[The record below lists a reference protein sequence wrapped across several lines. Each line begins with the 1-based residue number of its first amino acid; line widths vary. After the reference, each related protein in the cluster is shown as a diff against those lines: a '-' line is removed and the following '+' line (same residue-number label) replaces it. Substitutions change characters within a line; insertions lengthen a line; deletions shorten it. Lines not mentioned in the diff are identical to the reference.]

1 MHIEA
6 RMTVPDAYN
15 SAGMLVDAIRAV
27 FVAKMQGMS
36 GVLPAAC
43 AYFMKSPP
51 KQMQPD
57 EAKRAMLEEIR
68 A

>member
-1 MHIEA
+1 
-6 RMTVPDAYN
+6 
-15 SAGMLVDAIRAV
+15 MLVDAIRAV